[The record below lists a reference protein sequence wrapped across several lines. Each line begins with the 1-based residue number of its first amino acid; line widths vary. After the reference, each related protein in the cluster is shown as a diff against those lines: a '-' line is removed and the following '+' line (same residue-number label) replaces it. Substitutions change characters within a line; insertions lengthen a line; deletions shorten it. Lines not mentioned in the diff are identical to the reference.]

1 MKERKTR
8 LKRKLRVGR
17 HHLISKNRKVKRL
30 QRNHPLKRA
39 LRPVIVG
46 IRGSRMSRPLQ
57 NKTSKSSSRSHSRKE
72 KTMRIS
78 LSSKRWRQQLPLIAM
93 FMMSANQTHRLLV
106 SDPGPQRLE
115 KPKTARNTK
124 KIMRMRRIRKVKI
137 SRGRDSHHQH
147 KVTNTLKLSNYLR
160 CLRQRSLNIATGILL
175 IQMQ

>member
-30 QRNHPLKRA
+30 QRNHPPKRA

-46 IRGSRMSRPLQ
+46 IRGSRMSRLLQ
-57 NKTSKSSSRSHSRKE
+57 NKTNISSSQSHSRKE

-78 LSSKRWRQQLPLIAM
+78 LRSKRWRQQLPLIAM
-93 FMMSANQTHRLLV
+93 FMMSANRTHRLSV
-106 SDPGPQRLE
+106 SDPGPQRLQ
-115 KPKTARNTK
+115 KQTARNTK
-124 KIMRMRRIRKVKI
+124 KIMKMRRIRKVKI
-137 SRGRDSHHQH
+137 SRGSDSHRHH

-160 CLRQRSLNIATGILL
+160 CLRQRSLNIATEILL